1 VNRTEVNNGITVPEA
16 VVSYREQRQAGKAG
30 EEGAYR
36 DQAEGAAEVQDFG
49 QGRPHVLTPRGDGR
63 QMPITK
69 AAKSATLEAK
79 K

>member
-16 VVSYREQRQAGKAG
+16 AVSYKEQRQAGKAG

-36 DQAEGAAEVQDFG
+36 DQAEGSAEDQDFG
-49 QGRPHVLTPRGDGR
+49 QEGR

-69 AAKSATLEAK
+69 AAKGATLEAK